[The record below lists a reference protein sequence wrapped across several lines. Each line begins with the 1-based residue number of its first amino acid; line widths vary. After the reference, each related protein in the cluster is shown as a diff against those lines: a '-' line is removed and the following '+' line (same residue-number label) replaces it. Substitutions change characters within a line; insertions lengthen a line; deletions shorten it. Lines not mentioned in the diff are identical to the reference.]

1 MGLVRL
7 FGMKRHDKHM
17 LNKVVISMMI
27 MRRMMT
33 MMLMLVVMMIM
44 KVMMMIMMMMMMTMM
59 QMRER
64 LSGWKD
70 KKCAAQELGSLAF
83 STFVIPILL
92 LIIIIMMLHQK

>member
-1 MGLVRL
+1 
-7 FGMKRHDKHM
+7 
-17 LNKVVISMMI
+17 
-27 MRRMMT
+27 MT

-44 KVMMMIMMMMMMTMM
+44 KVMMMIMMMMMMMTMM

-83 STFVIPILL
+83 PTFVIPILL
-92 LIIIIMMLHQK
+92 LIIITMVLHQK